1 MTRFVSALRRAP
13 HLRITGERQRL
24 LASFAAVFLFGLLA
38 HGYAFTN
45 FTVSH
50 DSLNE
55 MFLSGDIRYAAG
67 SVADWK
73 ISLGRFLYPA
83 YRTVFSG
90 GAGTPWLSG
99 VLSLVWVSLAVY
111 LVSRLFSV
119 DNALLLA
126 VIGALFVTNVSYS
139 ALAATYIYDLDGDM
153 LAMLL
158 AVCAAYLL
166 LRGTLRRRAL
176 AVIPIVGSLALYQA
190 MISVT
195 VSLVM
200 IACILRLLE
209 NESAKAVF
217 FDGLKAV
224 GILFIG
230 GAAYYILVR
239 AVSSASGVALDGGYN
254 SLLSLGRMTPDLLPE
269 AVRSTYDTWARSTVR
284 QPVFVPLPVTRAGH
298 LLLAVLTLAAAACF
312 LLRKRLPA
320 ANLLLALVLA
330 ALLPMGMNLSNFL
343 GYAGMEA
350 HDLMKYAFCLV
361 YVFDILLLRQCLQ
374 SLPESRVFS
383 GCAAISLALIAA
395 LVWGNIQTAN
405 ALYLKKD
412 LERQATLSRM
422 TELCLRLD
430 QTEGYVPGETPVVF
444 IGLPSFDTPEALGS
458 VSQITGAW
466 GEKHGGRRVLR
477 RVFFVH
483 SADPDPHRQR
493 IGAPRGS
500 ADGCN
505 AAVSRGGQHLPG
517 GRYAHRPDGIKKAQ
531 RPASTRRPLCF
542 IIFTSMRCGIRD
554 RGRRPPARPRSLR
567 GGFPASASPWTRGR
581 WR

>member
-1 MTRFVSALRRAP
+1 M
-13 HLRITGERQRL
+13 
-24 LASFAAVFLFGLLA
+24 
-38 HGYAFTN
+38 
-45 FTVSH
+45 
-50 DSLNE
+50 
-55 MFLSGDIRYAAG
+55 
-67 SVADWK
+67 
-73 ISLGRFLYPA
+73 
-83 YRTVFSG
+83 FSG

-361 YVFDILLLRQCLQ
+361 
-374 SLPESRVFS
+374 
-383 GCAAISLALIAA
+383 
-395 LVWGNIQTAN
+395 
-405 ALYLKKD
+405 
-412 LERQATLSRM
+412 
-422 TELCLRLD
+422 
-430 QTEGYVPGETPVVF
+430 
-444 IGLPSFDTPEALGS
+444 
-458 VSQITGAW
+458 
-466 GEKHGGRRVLR
+466 
-477 RVFFVH
+477 
-483 SADPDPHRQR
+483 
-493 IGAPRGS
+493 
-500 ADGCN
+500 
-505 AAVSRGGQHLPG
+505 
-517 GRYAHRPDGIKKAQ
+517 
-531 RPASTRRPLCF
+531 
-542 IIFTSMRCGIRD
+542 
-554 RGRRPPARPRSLR
+554 
-567 GGFPASASPWTRGR
+567 
-581 WR
+581 

>member
-1 MTRFVSALRRAP
+1 MTRLASALRRAP
-13 HLRITGERQRL
+13 YLHITGERKRL
-24 LASFAAVFLFGLLA
+24 LASFAAVFLCGLLA

-166 LRGTLRRRAL
+166 LRGAGRRRAL
-176 AVIPIVGSLALYQA
+176 AVVPIVCSLALYQS
-190 MISVT
+190 MISVA

-200 IACILRLLE
+200 IACILRLL
-209 NESAKAVF
+209 NSESAKTVL

-224 GILFIG
+224 GILLAG
-230 GAAYYILVR
+230 GAVYGFLVR
-239 AVSSASGVALDGGYN
+239 AVCRASGIALSDGYN
-254 SLLSLGRMTPDLLPE
+254 SLLSLGRMTPALIPA
-269 AVRSTYDTWARSTVR
+269 AVRSTYATWAGSILR
-284 QPVFVPLPVTRAGH
+284 QPVFWPLPVTLAVH
-298 LLLAVLTLAAAACF
+298 LLLTVLTLAAVSLF
-312 LLRKRLPA
+312 LVRKRLPA
-320 ANLLLALVLA
+320 ANLLLAL
-330 ALLPMGMNLSNFL
+330 ALTLFLPMGMNLSNFL
-343 GYAGMEA
+343 GYAGMNA

-361 YVFDILLLRQCLQ
+361 YLFDILLLRQCMRER
-374 SLPESRVFS
+374 PESRLFS
-383 GCAAISLALIAA
+383 RCAAVSLALIAA
-395 LVWGNIQTAN
+395 VIWGSVQTAN

-444 IGLPSFDTPEALGS
+444 IGRPSFDTPEALRR
-458 VSQITGAW
+458 VSQITGADLNSTV
-466 GEKHGGRRVLR
+466 GGGYYAAYFSYILQT
-477 RVFFVH
+477 
-483 SADPDPHRQR
+483 PIR
-493 IGAPRGS
+493 IGSETA
-500 ADGCN
+500 
-505 AAVSRGGQHLPG
+505 LPEG
-517 GRYAHRPDGIKKAQ
+517 TPIDA
-531 RPASTRRPLCF
+531 
-542 IIFTSMRCGIRD
+542 M
-554 RGRRPPARPRSLR
+554 PP
-567 GGFPASASPWTRGR
+567 FPAEGSICRAGDTLIVRMG
-581 WR
+581 

>member
-13 HLRITGERQRL
+13 HFRITGERQRL

-83 YRTVFSG
+83 YRAVFSG

-209 NESAKAVF
+209 SESAKAVF

-239 AVSSASGVALDGGYN
+239 AVCSASGVALDGGYN

-284 QPVFVPLPVTRAGH
+284 QPVFVPLPITRAGH
-298 LLLAVLTLAAAACF
+298 LLLAVLTLAA
-312 LLRKRLPA
+312 
-320 ANLLLALVLA
+320 
-330 ALLPMGMNLSNFL
+330 
-343 GYAGMEA
+343 
-350 HDLMKYAFCLV
+350 
-361 YVFDILLLRQCLQ
+361 
-374 SLPESRVFS
+374 
-383 GCAAISLALIAA
+383 
-395 LVWGNIQTAN
+395 TAN
-405 ALYLKKD
+405 RSSLR
-412 LERQATLSRM
+412 ERSRM
-422 TELCLRLD
+422 QCRRF
-430 QTEGYVPGETPVVF
+430 PRRAAF
-444 IGLPSFDTPEALGS
+444 
-458 VSQITGAW
+458 TGRTICSSSGW
-466 GEKHGGRRVLR
+466 
-477 RVFFVH
+477 
-483 SADPDPHRQR
+483 D
-493 IGAPRGS
+493 
-500 ADGCN
+500 
-505 AAVSRGGQHLPG
+505 
-517 GRYAHRPDGIKKAQ
+517 KKAQ

-554 RGRRPPARPRSLR
+554 RGRRPPARPRSPCA
-567 GGFPASASPWTRGR
+567 GFPASASPWTRDR

>member
-83 YRTVFSG
+83 YRAVFSG

-200 IACILRLLE
+200 IACILQLLE
-209 NESAKAVF
+209 SESAKAVF

-224 GILFIG
+224 GILFVG

-239 AVSSASGVALDGGYN
+239 AVCGASDVALGGGYN
-254 SLLSLGRMTPDLLPE
+254 SLLSLGRMTPALLPE
-269 AVRSTYDTWARSTVR
+269 AVRQDEDLSKIRARAEKIRRCAQQFVDIR
-284 QPVFVPLPVTRAGH
+284 Q
-298 LLLAVLTLAAAACF
+298 
-312 LLRKRLPA
+312 RKRGQKQNSRRARRQIAHNEHNMLPPGFLRRLIFCDGIDCVLFLHA
-320 ANLLLALVLA
+320 ASPMLL
-330 ALLPMGMNLSNFL
+330 
-343 GYAGMEA
+343 
-350 HDLMKYAFCLV
+350 
-361 YVFDILLLRQCLQ
+361 ILYI
-374 SLPESRVFS
+374 
-383 GCAAISLALIAA
+383 IS
-395 LVWGNIQTAN
+395 
-405 ALYLKKD
+405 
-412 LERQATLSRM
+412 
-422 TELCLRLD
+422 
-430 QTEGYVPGETPVVF
+430 
-444 IGLPSFDTPEALGS
+444 
-458 VSQITGAW
+458 
-466 GEKHGGRRVLR
+466 EKHGACLVFRKGNCLPRQNFHPLPRHGVRENEPCGTQLLR
-477 RVFFVH
+477 EQSV
-483 SADPDPHRQR
+483 
-493 IGAPRGS
+493 GS
-500 ADGCN
+500 
-505 AAVSRGGQHLPG
+505 
-517 GRYAHRPDGIKKAQ
+517 
-531 RPASTRRPLCF
+531 
-542 IIFTSMRCGIRD
+542 GIR
-554 RGRRPPARPRSLR
+554 RRFRACILR
-567 GGFPASASPWTRGR
+567 VA
-581 WR
+581 

>member
-166 LRGTLRRRAL
+166 LRGTLRCRAL

-209 NESAKAVF
+209 SESAKAVF

-230 GAAYYILVR
+230 GAAYFILVR
-239 AVSSASGVALDGGYN
+239 AVCSTSGVALDGGYN
-254 SLLSLGRMTPDLLPE
+254 SLLSLGRMTPALLPE

-298 LLLAVLTLAAAACF
+298 LLLAVLTLAAAARF

-330 ALLPMGMNLSNFL
+330 VLLPMGMNLSNFL

-395 LVWGNIQTAN
+395 LVWGNVQTAN
-405 ALYLKKD
+405 ALYLKK
-412 LERQATLSRM
+412 ALS
-422 TELCLRLD
+422 
-430 QTEGYVPGETPVVF
+430 G
-444 IGLPSFDTPEALGS
+444 
-458 VSQITGAW
+458 
-466 GEKHGGRRVLR
+466 
-477 RVFFVH
+477 
-483 SADPDPHRQR
+483 
-493 IGAPRGS
+493 
-500 ADGCN
+500 
-505 AAVSRGGQHLPG
+505 
-517 GRYAHRPDGIKKAQ
+517 
-531 RPASTRRPLCF
+531 
-542 IIFTSMRCGIRD
+542 
-554 RGRRPPARPRSLR
+554 RPR
-567 GGFPASASPWTRGR
+567 FPA
-581 WR
+581 

>member
-83 YRTVFSG
+83 YRAVFSG

-209 NESAKAVF
+209 SESVKAVF

-224 GILFIG
+224 GIFLSAGPRTIF
-230 GAAYYILVR
+230 
-239 AVSSASGVALDGGYN
+239 SSAPCAAHRAS
-254 SLLSLGRMTPDLLPE
+254 
-269 AVRSTYDTWARSTVR
+269 RSTAGTTV
-284 QPVFVPLPVTRAGH
+284 F
-298 LLLAVLTLAAAACF
+298 
-312 LLRKRLPA
+312 
-320 ANLLLALVLA
+320 
-330 ALLPMGMNLSNFL
+330 
-343 GYAGMEA
+343 
-350 HDLMKYAFCLV
+350 
-361 YVFDILLLRQCLQ
+361 
-374 SLPESRVFS
+374 
-383 GCAAISLALIAA
+383 
-395 LVWGNIQTAN
+395 
-405 ALYLKKD
+405 
-412 LERQATLSRM
+412 
-422 TELCLRLD
+422 
-430 QTEGYVPGETPVVF
+430 
-444 IGLPSFDTPEALGS
+444 
-458 VSQITGAW
+458 
-466 GEKHGGRRVLR
+466 
-477 RVFFVH
+477 
-483 SADPDPHRQR
+483 
-493 IGAPRGS
+493 
-500 ADGCN
+500 
-505 AAVSRGGQHLPG
+505 
-517 GRYAHRPDGIKKAQ
+517 
-531 RPASTRRPLCF
+531 
-542 IIFTSMRCGIRD
+542 
-554 RGRRPPARPRSLR
+554 
-567 GGFPASASPWTRGR
+567 
-581 WR
+581 

>member
-13 HLRITGERQRL
+13 YLRITGERQRL

-83 YRTVFSG
+83 YRAVFSG

-176 AVIPIVGSLALYQA
+176 AVIPIVCSLALYQA

-209 NESAKAVF
+209 SESAKAVF

-239 AVSSASGVALDGGYN
+239 AVC
-254 SLLSLGRMTPDLLPE
+254 
-269 AVRSTYDTWARSTVR
+269 STSDV
-284 QPVFVPLPVTRAGH
+284 
-298 LLLAVLTLAAAACF
+298 
-312 LLRKRLPA
+312 
-320 ANLLLALVLA
+320 
-330 ALLPMGMNLSNFL
+330 
-343 GYAGMEA
+343 
-350 HDLMKYAFCLV
+350 
-361 YVFDILLLRQCLQ
+361 
-374 SLPESRVFS
+374 
-383 GCAAISLALIAA
+383 
-395 LVWGNIQTAN
+395 
-405 ALYLKKD
+405 
-412 LERQATLSRM
+412 
-422 TELCLRLD
+422 
-430 QTEGYVPGETPVVF
+430 
-444 IGLPSFDTPEALGS
+444 ALGS

-466 GEKHGGRRVLR
+466 VKSTVGGGYYAAYFSYILQT
-477 RVFFVH
+477 
-483 SADPDPHRQR
+483 PIR
-493 IGAPRGS
+493 IGS
-500 ADGCN
+500 E
-505 AAVSRGGQHLPG
+505 SELPEG
-517 GRYAHRPDGIKKAQ
+517 AQPDA
-531 RPASTRRPLCF
+531 
-542 IIFTSMRCGIRD
+542 M
-554 RGRRPPARPRSLR
+554 PP
-567 GGFPASASPWTRGR
+567 FPAEGSICRAGDMLIVRMG
-581 WR
+581 

>member
-1 MTRFVSALRRAP
+1 MTRLVSALRRAP
-13 HLRITGERQRL
+13 YLRITGERRRL
-24 LASFAAVFLFGLLA
+24 LAAFAAVFLFGLLA
-38 HGYAFTN
+38 HGYAFTGL
-45 FTVSH
+45 TLSH

-55 MFLSGDIRYAAG
+55 MFLSGDIHYAAG

-83 YRTVFSG
+83 YRAVFSG

-99 VLSLVWVSLAVY
+99 ILSLVWVSLAVY

-119 DNALLLA
+119 DRLPLLA
-126 VIGALFVTNVSYS
+126 VTGALFVTNVSFS
-139 ALAATYIYDLDGDM
+139 ALAATYVYDLDGDM

-166 LRGTLRRRAL
+166 LRGTLRRRVL
-176 AVIPIVGSLALYQA
+176 AVVPIVCSLALYQS
-190 MISVT
+190 MISVA

-200 IACILRLLE
+200 IACILRLLKS
-209 NESAKAVF
+209 ESAKAVL

-224 GILFIG
+224 GILLAG
-230 GAAYYILVR
+230 GAVYGILVR
-239 AVSSASGVALDGGYN
+239 AVCRASGIAMSDGYN
-254 SLLSLGRMTPDLLPE
+254 SLLSLGRMTPALIPA
-269 AVRSTYDTWARSTVR
+269 AVRSTYATWAGSILR
-284 QPVFVPLPVTRAGH
+284 QPVFVPLPVTRTGH
-298 LLLAVLTLAAAACF
+298 LLLAVLTLAAAARF

-343 GYAGMEA
+343 GYAGMES

-383 GCAAISLALIAA
+383 GCAAVSLALIAA
-395 LVWGNIQTAN
+395 VIWGSVQTSN

-458 VSQITGAW
+458 VSQITGA
-466 GEKHGGRRVLR
+466 GLNSTVGGGYYAAYFSYILQT
-477 RVFFVH
+477 
-483 SADPDPHRQR
+483 PIR
-493 IGAPRGS
+493 IGSETA
-500 ADGCN
+500 
-505 AAVSRGGQHLPG
+505 LPEG
-517 GRYAHRPDGIKKAQ
+517 TPTDA
-531 RPASTRRPLCF
+531 
-542 IIFTSMRCGIRD
+542 M
-554 RGRRPPARPRSLR
+554 PP
-567 GGFPASASPWTRGR
+567 FPAEGSICRAGDTLIVRMG
-581 WR
+581 

>member
-166 LRGTLRRRAL
+166 LRGTLRRRTL

-209 NESAKAVF
+209 SESAKAVF

-239 AVSSASGVALDGGYN
+239 AVCSASGVALDGGYN

-284 QPVFVPLPVTRAGH
+284 QPVFVPLPVTRTGASSARRSHAGSGSTFSPPETAPRGQSSPCARSCRAFADGH
-298 LLLAVLTLAAAACF
+298 ESFQLPRLRRDGGARSDEVRLLSGVCLRYSAAAAV
-312 LLRKRLPA
+312 PA
-320 ANLLLALVLA
+320 K
-330 ALLPMGMNLSNFL
+330 F
-343 GYAGMEA
+343 AG
-350 HDLMKYAFCLV
+350 KPG
-361 YVFDILLLRQCLQ
+361 I
-374 SLPESRVFS
+374 
-383 GCAAISLALIAA
+383 
-395 LVWGNIQTAN
+395 
-405 ALYLKKD
+405 
-412 LERQATLSRM
+412 
-422 TELCLRLD
+422 LRLRRRLSCAD
-430 QTEGYVPGETPVVF
+430 RR
-444 IGLPSFDTPEALGS
+444 ARLG
-458 VSQITGAW
+458 
-466 GEKHGGRRVLR
+466 K
-477 RVFFVH
+477 
-483 SADPDPHRQR
+483 
-493 IGAPRGS
+493 
-500 ADGCN
+500 C
-505 AAVSRGGQHLPG
+505 
-517 GRYAHRPDGIKKAQ
+517 PDGKRALSQK
-531 RPASTRRPLCF
+531 RP
-542 IIFTSMRCGIRD
+542 
-554 RGRRPPARPRSLR
+554 
-567 GGFPASASPWTRGR
+567 
-581 WR
+581 

>member
-13 HLRITGERQRL
+13 HFRITGERQRL

-176 AVIPIVGSLALYQA
+176 AVIPIVCSLALYQA

-209 NESAKAVF
+209 SESAKAVF

-230 GAAYYILVR
+230 GAR
-239 AVSSASGVALDGGYN
+239 
-254 SLLSLGRMTPDLLPE
+254 
-269 AVRSTYDTWARSTVR
+269 
-284 QPVFVPLPVTRAGH
+284 
-298 LLLAVLTLAAAACF
+298 VL
-312 LLRKRLPA
+312 
-320 ANLLLALVLA
+320 
-330 ALLPMGMNLSNFL
+330 
-343 GYAGMEA
+343 Y
-350 HDLMKYAFCLV
+350 
-361 YVFDILLLRQCLQ
+361 
-374 SLPESRVFS
+374 SR
-383 GCAAISLALIAA
+383 
-395 LVWGNIQTAN
+395 
-405 ALYLKKD
+405 
-412 LERQATLSRM
+412 
-422 TELCLRLD
+422 
-430 QTEGYVPGETPVVF
+430 P
-444 IGLPSFDTPEALGS
+444 
-458 VSQITGAW
+458 
-466 GEKHGGRRVLR
+466 RRV
-477 RVFFVH
+477 
-483 SADPDPHRQR
+483 QR
-493 IGAPRGS
+493 IGRRARRRVQQPFES
-500 ADGCN
+500 
-505 AAVSRGGQHLPG
+505 
-517 GRYAHRPDGIKKAQ
+517 RPD
-531 RPASTRRPLCF
+531 
-542 IIFTSMRCGIRD
+542 D
-554 RGRRPPARPRSLR
+554 ARP
-567 GGFPASASPWTRGR
+567 SAGSRPIDL
-581 WR
+581 

>member
-55 MFLSGDIRYAAG
+55 MFLSADIRYAAG

-90 GAGTPWLSG
+90 AAGTPWLSG

-209 NESAKAVF
+209 SESAKAVF

-239 AVSSASGVALDGGYN
+239 AVCSASGVALDGGYN
-254 SLLSLGRMTPDLLPE
+254 SLLSLGRMTPGLLPE

-298 LLLAVLTLAAAACF
+298 LLLAVLTLAAAA
-312 LLRKRLPA
+312 R
-320 ANLLLALVLA
+320 
-330 ALLPMGMNLSNFL
+330 
-343 GYAGMEA
+343 
-350 HDLMKYAFCLV
+350 FC
-361 YVFDILLLRQCLQ
+361 
-374 SLPESRVFS
+374 
-383 GCAAISLALIAA
+383 
-395 LVWGNIQTAN
+395 
-405 ALYLKKD
+405 
-412 LERQATLSRM
+412 
-422 TELCLRLD
+422 
-430 QTEGYVPGETPVVF
+430 
-444 IGLPSFDTPEALGS
+444 
-458 VSQITGAW
+458 
-466 GEKHGGRRVLR
+466 
-477 RVFFVH
+477 
-483 SADPDPHRQR
+483 
-493 IGAPRGS
+493 
-500 ADGCN
+500 
-505 AAVSRGGQHLPG
+505 
-517 GRYAHRPDGIKKAQ
+517 
-531 RPASTRRPLCF
+531 
-542 IIFTSMRCGIRD
+542 
-554 RGRRPPARPRSLR
+554 
-567 GGFPASASPWTRGR
+567 R
-581 WR
+581 WA

>member
-13 HLRITGERQRL
+13 YLRITGERQRL

-83 YRTVFSG
+83 YRAVFSG

-139 ALAATYIYDLDGDM
+139 ALTATYIYDLDGDM

-209 NESAKAVF
+209 SESAKAVF

-239 AVSSASGVALDGGYN
+239 AVCSASGVALDGGYN

-284 QPVFVPLPVTRAGH
+284 QPVFVPLPVTRTGH
-298 LLLAVLTLAAAACF
+298 LLLAVLTLAAAARF
-312 LLRKRLPA
+312 FLRKRLPA

-330 ALLPMGMNLSNFL
+330 ALLPMGMNFSNFL

-383 GCAAISLALIAA
+383 GCAAVSLALIAA
-395 LVWGNIQTAN
+395 LVWGNVQTAN
-405 ALYLKKD
+405 ALYKK
-412 LERQATLSRM
+412 TLS
-422 TELCLRLD
+422 
-430 QTEGYVPGETPVVF
+430 G
-444 IGLPSFDTPEALGS
+444 
-458 VSQITGAW
+458 
-466 GEKHGGRRVLR
+466 
-477 RVFFVH
+477 
-483 SADPDPHRQR
+483 
-493 IGAPRGS
+493 
-500 ADGCN
+500 
-505 AAVSRGGQHLPG
+505 
-517 GRYAHRPDGIKKAQ
+517 
-531 RPASTRRPLCF
+531 
-542 IIFTSMRCGIRD
+542 
-554 RGRRPPARPRSLR
+554 RPR
-567 GGFPASASPWTRGR
+567 FPA
-581 WR
+581 

>member
-83 YRTVFSG
+83 YRAVFSG
-90 GAGTPWLSG
+90 GAGTPQAIPS

-209 NESAKAVF
+209 SESAKAVF

-239 AVSSASGVALDGGYN
+239 AVCSASGVALDGGYN
-254 SLLSLGRMTPDLLPE
+254 SLLSL
-269 AVRSTYDTWARSTVR
+269 A
-284 QPVFVPLPVTRAGH
+284 
-298 LLLAVLTLAAAACF
+298 
-312 LLRKRLPA
+312 
-320 ANLLLALVLA
+320 
-330 ALLPMGMNLSNFL
+330 
-343 GYAGMEA
+343 
-350 HDLMKYAFCLV
+350 
-361 YVFDILLLRQCLQ
+361 
-374 SLPESRVFS
+374 
-383 GCAAISLALIAA
+383 
-395 LVWGNIQTAN
+395 
-405 ALYLKKD
+405 
-412 LERQATLSRM
+412 
-422 TELCLRLD
+422 
-430 QTEGYVPGETPVVF
+430 
-444 IGLPSFDTPEALGS
+444 
-458 VSQITGAW
+458 
-466 GEKHGGRRVLR
+466 
-477 RVFFVH
+477 
-483 SADPDPHRQR
+483 
-493 IGAPRGS
+493 
-500 ADGCN
+500 
-505 AAVSRGGQHLPG
+505 
-517 GRYAHRPDGIKKAQ
+517 
-531 RPASTRRPLCF
+531 
-542 IIFTSMRCGIRD
+542 
-554 RGRRPPARPRSLR
+554 RPPAGSRPINL
-567 GGFPASASPWTRGR
+567 
-581 WR
+581 

>member
-239 AVSSASGVALDGGYN
+239 AVCSASGVALDGGYN
-254 SLLSLGRMTPDLLPE
+254 SLLSL
-269 AVRSTYDTWARSTVR
+269 A
-284 QPVFVPLPVTRAGH
+284 
-298 LLLAVLTLAAAACF
+298 
-312 LLRKRLPA
+312 
-320 ANLLLALVLA
+320 
-330 ALLPMGMNLSNFL
+330 
-343 GYAGMEA
+343 
-350 HDLMKYAFCLV
+350 
-361 YVFDILLLRQCLQ
+361 
-374 SLPESRVFS
+374 
-383 GCAAISLALIAA
+383 
-395 LVWGNIQTAN
+395 
-405 ALYLKKD
+405 
-412 LERQATLSRM
+412 
-422 TELCLRLD
+422 
-430 QTEGYVPGETPVVF
+430 
-444 IGLPSFDTPEALGS
+444 
-458 VSQITGAW
+458 
-466 GEKHGGRRVLR
+466 
-477 RVFFVH
+477 
-483 SADPDPHRQR
+483 
-493 IGAPRGS
+493 
-500 ADGCN
+500 
-505 AAVSRGGQHLPG
+505 
-517 GRYAHRPDGIKKAQ
+517 
-531 RPASTRRPLCF
+531 
-542 IIFTSMRCGIRD
+542 
-554 RGRRPPARPRSLR
+554 RPPAGSRPINL
-567 GGFPASASPWTRGR
+567 
-581 WR
+581 